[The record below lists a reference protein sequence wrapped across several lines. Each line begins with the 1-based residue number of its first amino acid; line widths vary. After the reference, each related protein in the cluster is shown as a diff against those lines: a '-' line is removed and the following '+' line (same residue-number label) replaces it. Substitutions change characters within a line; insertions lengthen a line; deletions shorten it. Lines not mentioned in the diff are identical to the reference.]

1 MGDDLFSRNIKAL
14 SLKDPSL
21 GEKILRSKSP
31 SLDSS
36 PHYCFL
42 SSKSG
47 ETVPAFTGYDGRS
60 FPLHSL
66 IDPVREAKRLVGDA
80 QEGFLVLLGL
90 GGGFAA
96 KAALEKNELSAL
108 LVIEYGLASL
118 AELFSQADYTP
129 LFEDSRFCLLADK
142 RPAEIEECFLNLYQP
157 ALYGGLRVLPL
168 RARTV
173 RESKNFGEASGAIER
188 ALLRIEADYSV
199 QSYFG
204 KRWFSNII
212 RNLQKAGEKTEELK
226 PVTRAAITAAGPSLT
241 AQIPLIKK
249 TRKEIFLLSTDTS
262 LPALLEEGIE
272 PDAVISIDC
281 QHWTYYHFLSG
292 IPKNIPLFLDLA
304 SPPLIGSL
312 GNNIHFFSGGH
323 PLTRYISQAWR
334 PMLNIDASG
343 ANVTYAALS
352 LAHALGAKT
361 IDLYGADFSYPLG
374 VTYAKGSYIPKLFE
388 IRQTRLK
395 SLETQHSAFLLRT
408 PLEKKALG
416 NSWYYE
422 TKALSFYRNNIEKLA
437 ASLSVQLYPAPGMG
451 APINIPRHGNG
462 AINLF
467 FKDKG
472 RAPPGIVPR
481 GPAEEK
487 ADMFLESYAQKIS
500 ALAIPKSF
508 TPSFLKSLT
517 DDEKAIFFTL
527 LPIAA
532 AIKKQEKELKDK
544 DLFIKAKDY
553 CLTKINNPAASG

>member
-1 MGDDLFSRNIKAL
+1 VGNDFFSRNIKAL

-21 GEKILRSKSP
+21 GEKIASSKSS

-47 ETVPAFTGYDGRS
+47 ETVPAFTGHDGRGL
-60 FPLHSL
+60 PLHSL
-66 IDPVREAKRLVGDA
+66 VDPAREAKRLIGA
-80 QEGFLVLLGL
+80 AEENFLVLLGL

-96 KAALEKNELSAL
+96 KAALEKNELSVV
-108 LVIEYGLASL
+108 LVIEYGIASL

-129 LFEDSRFCLLADK
+129 LFEDSRFCLFVDK
-142 RPAEIEECFLNLYQP
+142 SPAEIEEYFLSLYQP

-168 RARTV
+168 RARTARDSNV
-173 RESKNFGEASGAIER
+173 FGEASGAIES
-188 ALLRIEADYSV
+188 ALSRIEADYSV
-199 QSYFG
+199 QSHFG

-212 RNLQKAGEKTEELK
+212 RNLQRAGEKADSLK

-241 AQIPLIKK
+241 PQIPLIKK

-281 QHWTYYHFLSG
+281 QHWSYYHFLSG
-292 IPKNIPLFLDLA
+292 IPKGTLLFLDLA

-323 PLTRYISQAWR
+323 PLARYVSQAWR

-343 ANVTYAALS
+343 GNVTYAAVS

-361 IDLYGADFSYPLG
+361 IELYGADFSYPLG
-374 VTYAKGSYIPKLFE
+374 NTYAKGSYIPKLFE

-395 SLETQHSAFLLRT
+395 SLETHYSAFLLRT
-408 PLEKKALG
+408 PLEKKTLG

-422 TKALSFYRNNIEKLA
+422 TKALSFYRDNIEKLA
-437 ASLSVQLYPAPGMG
+437 ASLSAQLHPVPGMG
-451 APINIPRHGNG
+451 APINIPPHGNG
-462 AINLF
+462 AANLF
-467 FKDKG
+467 LLNKG
-472 RAPPGIVPR
+472 NAPPGIASC
-481 GPAEEK
+481 GLAEEK
-487 ADMFLESYAQKIS
+487 AAIFLERYAQKIS

-508 TPSFLKSLT
+508 SPSFFESLN

-532 AIKKQEKELKDK
+532 AIKKQEVELKGE
-544 DLFIKAKDY
+544 DLFIKVKDF
-553 CLTKINNPAASG
+553 CLKKTRN